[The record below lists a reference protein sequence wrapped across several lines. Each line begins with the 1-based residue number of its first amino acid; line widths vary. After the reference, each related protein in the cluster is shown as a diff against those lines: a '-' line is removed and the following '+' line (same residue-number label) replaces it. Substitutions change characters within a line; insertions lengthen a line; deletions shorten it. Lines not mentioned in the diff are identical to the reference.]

1 MDVAEHGLVDT
12 RYPEFLMA
20 SNWGL
25 AVRALKSRN
34 YRLFFGGQSISLIGT
49 WMTRIATSWLVYRL
63 TDSALLLG
71 ISGFAGQ
78 IPAFFFAP
86 IAGVLIDRWDRRR
99 TLLVTQ
105 VLAMVQSFV
114 LAALALSGH
123 INIWWIVSLALFQGL
138 INAFDMPAR
147 QAFVIQMIDDR
158 RDLSNAIALN
168 SSMVNGSRLLG
179 PAIAGVVI
187 AGRRGRLLLPDRR
200 NQLHRRDPIAHRHAN
215 HVGGPAERG
224 NARDS

>member
-1 MDVAEHGLVDT
+1 MSADSSEKEVKDAAEGPVSRNYSH
-12 RYPEFLMA
+12 A
-20 SNWGL
+20 W
-25 AVRALKSRN
+25 RALRHRN

-71 ISGFAGQ
+71 ISGFASQ

-86 IAGVLIDRWDRRR
+86 IAGVWIDRWDRRR

-105 VLAMVQSFV
+105 VLAMVQSFA

-123 INIWWIVSLALFQGL
+123 INIWWILFLALFQGL

-187 AGRRGRLLLPDRR
+187 AAVGEGYCFLIDGISY
-200 NQLHRRDPIAHRHAN
+200 IAVILSLVAMRITW
-215 HVGGPAERG
+215 
-224 NARDS
+224 